1 MRMRIIRI
9 IFDIRIRKNKYF
21 NIRFR
26 IRIRK
31 TIYLYIRIR
40 QKKNINGKIR
50 MHKSIE
56 YFLNASNSDTDD
68 DSVSLSYTNFFS
80 WIQ

>member
-9 IFDIRIRKNKYF
+9 IFGIRFRIRKNKYF

-31 TIYLYIRIR
+31 TIYLYIRFR
-40 QKKNINGKIR
+40 QKSTLMGK
-50 MHKSIE
+50 
-56 YFLNASNSDTDD
+56 LGC
-68 DSVSLSYTNFFS
+68 TNP
-80 WIQ
+80 

>member
-9 IFDIRIRKNKYF
+9 IFDIRFRIRIRKNKYF

-31 TIYLYIRIR
+31 TIHLYIRIR
-40 QKKNINGKIR
+40 QKSTLMGK
-50 MHKSIE
+50 
-56 YFLNASNSDTDD
+56 LGCTNS
-68 DSVSLSYTNFFS
+68 
-80 WIQ
+80 